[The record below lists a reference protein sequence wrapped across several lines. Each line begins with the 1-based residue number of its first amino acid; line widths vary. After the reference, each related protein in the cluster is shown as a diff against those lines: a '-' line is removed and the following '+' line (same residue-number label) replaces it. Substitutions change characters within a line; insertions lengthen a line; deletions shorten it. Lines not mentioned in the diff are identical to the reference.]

1 MGGVMEANGEWGVES
16 NDDVDDP
23 GEWWVY
29 KWNKLNVV
37 ICERSLSLQLF
48 NLGQVLPFAL
58 IQSDQLF
65 FSCVTIIILSVYTL

>member
-1 MGGVMEANGEWGVES
+1 MGGVMEPNGEWGVKS
-16 NDDVDDP
+16 NDYVDDQ
-23 GEWWVY
+23 GQ
-29 KWNKLNVV
+29 LNVV

>member
-58 IQSDQLF
+58 IQSD
-65 FSCVTIIILSVYTL
+65 